1 MLSQSIARPMILSC
15 PACRTRYVVPD
26 SAVGPN
32 GRQVRC
38 ASCRHSWFQDPAPL
52 DLIDGAV
59 PATPPTAPAPP
70 APAPPAPAPTVEAEP
85 APPFVPPPTV
95 PTPPE
100 VVPTPDPVADDYD
113 AFAPA
118 PPFGPR
124 RNPAR
129 RWTMAAVIA
138 ALLLTAGIAA
148 VQFFG
153 TPTFITGL
161 LARAGLPGGQVD
173 IPLLLE
179 VPRKPERRELPSGN
193 ELFALTGRIVNPTN
207 ISQRVP
213 DILAEL
219 RDAQGRVVYGWTITP
234 PKRTIAPRGR
244 LEFDS
249 AEIDVPKGSKKLNLS
264 FSGAPPK

>member
-1 MLSQSIARPMILSC
+1 MILSC

-26 SAVGPN
+26 SAVGPS

-38 ASCRHSWFQDPAPL
+38 ASCRHSWFQEPAPL
-52 DLIDGAV
+52 DLVERAIQATPSAPKAPV
-59 PATPPTAPAPP
+59 PAPVVEQTLPFAPP
-70 APAPPAPAPTVEAEP
+70 P
-85 APPFVPPPTV
+85 
-95 PTPPE
+95 
-100 VVPTPDPVADDYD
+100 VVPTPAIVTPEAEPVAANYD

-118 PPFGPR
+118 PPFRPR
-124 RNPAR
+124 RNPAK
-129 RWTMAAVIA
+129 RWTLAAGIVA
-138 ALLLTAGIAA
+138 VLLLAGIAA

-153 TPTFITGL
+153 TPTFVTGL

-193 ELFALTGRIVNPTN
+193 ELFALTGRVVNPTN
-207 ISQRVP
+207 EAQRVP

-234 PKRTIAPRGR
+234 PKRTIAPRGKI
-244 LEFDS
+244 EFDS

>member
-1 MLSQSIARPMILSC
+1 MILSC

-26 SAVGPN
+26 SAVGPS

-38 ASCRHSWFQDPAPL
+38 ASCRHSWFQ
-52 DLIDGAV
+52 
-59 PATPPTAPAPP
+59 
-70 APAPPAPAPTVEAEP
+70 EP
-85 APPFVPPPTV
+85 APPDLLERAASAPPSATQAPESVDTG
-95 PTPPE
+95 PP
-100 VVPTPDPVADDYD
+100 VVPASIAPKPVARDAEPDRINGDFD
-113 AFAPA
+113 AFAPE
-118 PPFGPR
+118 PPFRPR

-129 RWTMAAVIA
+129 QWTIAAVIVA
-138 ALLLTAGIAA
+138 VLLLSGLAA

-153 TPTFITGL
+153 TPTFVTGL

-173 IPLLLE
+173 VPLLLE

-193 ELFALTGRIVNPTN
+193 ELFALTGRIVNPTAEA
-207 ISQRVP
+207 QRVP

-234 PKRTIAPRGR
+234 PRRTIDPRGKI
-244 LEFDS
+244 EFDS
-249 AEIDVPKGSKKLNLS
+249 AEIDVPKGAKKLNLS

>member
-1 MLSQSIARPMILSC
+1 MILSC

-26 SAVGPN
+26 SAVGPA

-38 ASCRHSWFQDPAPL
+38 ASCRHSWFQEPASLDLVERAIQATPAPKTQ
-52 DLIDGAV
+52 A
-59 PATPPTAPAPP
+59 ANP
-70 APAPPAPAPTVEAEP
+70 APAPIPT
-85 APPFVPPPTV
+85 FVPPPAV
-95 PTPPE
+95 PTP
-100 VVPTPDPVADDYD
+100 VDIALSPDPVAKNYD

-118 PPFGPR
+118 PPFRPR
-124 RNPAR
+124 RNPAK
-129 RWTMAAVIA
+129 RWTLAAGIVA
-138 ALLLTAGIAA
+138 VLLLAGIAA

-153 TPTFITGL
+153 TPTFVTGL
-161 LARAGLPGGQVD
+161 LARAGLPGGQIDV
-173 IPLLLE
+173 PLLLE

-193 ELFALTGRIVNPTN
+193 ELFALTGRIVNPTE
-207 ISQRVP
+207 SAQRVP

-234 PKRTIAPRGR
+234 PKRTIEARGKI
-244 LEFDS
+244 EFDS

>member
-1 MLSQSIARPMILSC
+1 MILSC

-26 SAVGPN
+26 SAVGPS

-38 ASCRHSWFQDPAPL
+38 ASCRHSWFQEPAPL
-52 DLIDGAV
+52 DLVERAV
-59 PATPPTAPAPP
+59 QATPPTAAGVTKPETPA
-70 APAPPAPAPTVEAEP
+70 
-85 APPFVPPPTV
+85 FVPPPTM
-95 PTPPE
+95 PTPVE
-100 VVPTPDPVADDYD
+100 VVPTPDPAPEDYD

-118 PPFGPR
+118 PPFRPR
-124 RNPAR
+124 RNPAK
-129 RWTMAAVIA
+129 RWTLVAAAV
-138 ALLLTAGIAA
+138 ALLLLGGIAA

-153 TPTFITGL
+153 TPTFLTSL

-173 IPLLLE
+173 VPLLLE

-193 ELFALTGRIVNPTN
+193 ELFALTGRIVNPTD
-207 ISQRVP
+207 SAQRIP

-234 PKRTIAPRGR
+234 PKRTIEARGKI
-244 LEFDS
+244 EFDS

-264 FSGAPPK
+264 FSGAPPKDVAK

>member
-1 MLSQSIARPMILSC
+1 MILSC

-26 SAVGPN
+26 SAVGPS

-38 ASCRHSWFQDPAPL
+38 ASCRHSWFQEPAPL
-52 DLIDGAV
+52 DLVERAIQAS
-59 PATPPTAPAPP
+59 PPTS
-70 APAPPAPAPTVEAEP
+70 EP
-85 APPFVPPPTV
+85 PPFVPPPV
-95 PTPPE
+95 ASMPTEIIAAPE
-100 VVPTPDPVADDYD
+100 AEANDYD

-118 PPFGPR
+118 PPFCPR
-124 RNPAR
+124 RNPAK
-129 RWTMAAVIA
+129 RWTLAAAAV
-138 ALLLTAGIAA
+138 ALLLIGGVVA

-153 TPTFITGL
+153 TPTFVTGV

-173 IPLLLE
+173 VPLLLE

-193 ELFALTGRIVNPTN
+193 ELFALTGRVVNPTN
-207 ISQRVP
+207 SEQRVP

-234 PKRTIAPRGR
+234 PKRTIKAGGKI
-244 LEFDS
+244 EFDS

-264 FSGAPPK
+264 FSGAPAK

>member
-1 MLSQSIARPMILSC
+1 MILSC

-38 ASCRHSWFQDPAPL
+38 ASCRHSWFQDPPPMDLVERANVAPPP
-52 DLIDGAV
+52 V
-59 PATPPTAPAPP
+59 PSPPPTPKPVE
-70 APAPPAPAPTVEAEP
+70 VEAP
-85 APPFVPPPTV
+85 VVPPPV
-95 PTPPE
+95 L
-100 VVPTPDPVADDYD
+100 PVAPSPVEPEQVTEPETARFD
-113 AFAPA
+113 AFAPE
-118 PPFGPR
+118 PPFRPR
-124 RNPAR
+124 RNPAK
-129 RWTMAAVIA
+129 RWTLAAGIVSV
-138 ALLLTAGIAA
+138 LLLGGIAA

-153 TPTFITGL
+153 TPTFVTGL

-173 IPLLLE
+173 VPLLLE

-193 ELFALTGRIVNPTN
+193 ELFALTGRVVNPTD
-207 ISQRVP
+207 SAQRVP

-234 PKRTIAPRGR
+234 PKRTIEPRGKI
-244 LEFDS
+244 EFDS

-264 FSGAPPK
+264 FSGAPPKEPAK

>member
-1 MLSQSIARPMILSC
+1 MILSC

-26 SAVGPN
+26 SAVGPS

-38 ASCRHSWFQDPAPL
+38 ASCRHSWFQEPAPL
-52 DLIDGAV
+52 DLVERAIQ
-59 PATPPTAPAPP
+59 ATPPDVPP
-70 APAPPAPAPTVEAEP
+70 VPEP
-85 APPFVPPPTV
+85 APFTPPPV
-95 PTPPE
+95 VSTPISIDSTPE
-100 VVPTPDPVADDYD
+100 PVAENYD
-113 AFAPA
+113 AFAPE
-118 PPFGPR
+118 PPFRPR
-124 RNPAR
+124 RNPAK
-129 RWTMAAVIA
+129 RWTLAAAGVAVLLMAGV
-138 ALLLTAGIAA
+138 LA

-173 IPLLLE
+173 VPLLLE

-193 ELFALTGRIVNPTN
+193 ELFALTGRIVNPTDTA
-207 ISQRVP
+207 QRIP

-234 PKRTIAPRGR
+234 PKRTIEGRGKI
-244 LEFDS
+244 EFDS

-264 FSGAPPK
+264 FSGAPPKEASK

>member
-1 MLSQSIARPMILSC
+1 MILSC

-26 SAVGPN
+26 SAVGPS

-38 ASCRHSWFQDPAPL
+38 ASCRHSWFQEPAPL
-52 DLIDGAV
+52 DLVERAAQ
-59 PATPPTAPAPP
+59 ATPP
-70 APAPPAPAPTVEAEP
+70 APAAQPASHPAPQP
-85 APPFVPPPTV
+85 AFVPPP
-95 PTPPE
+95 
-100 VVPTPDPVADDYD
+100 VVPTPVAVVPEPDPTPEDYD
-113 AFAPA
+113 PFAPT
-118 PPFGPR
+118 PPFRPR
-124 RNPAR
+124 RNPAK
-129 RWTMAAVIA
+129 RWTLAAGIVA
-138 ALLLTAGIAA
+138 VLLLAGIVA

-153 TPTFITGL
+153 TPTFVTGL

-193 ELFALTGRIVNPTN
+193 ELFALTGRVVNPTDEA
-207 ISQRVP
+207 QRVP

-234 PKRTIAPRGR
+234 PRRTIAARGR
-244 LEFDS
+244 LDFDS

-264 FSGAPPK
+264 FSGARPK